1 MVAAGRSVRYLAA
14 LALLL
19 VACTPSSGGTVP
31 AAPGAAAGATAAPAP
46 RSVRAAYV
54 VLGSSALPAW
64 LAQDEGIFARYGL
77 DVELIYIAGQV
88 RIGEALVGGELDA
101 GIGPVELAMGPA
113 LEGADLVMV
122 ASWNNKAAFSAVA
135 QPGMASMADMHGK

>member
-19 VACTPSSGGTVP
+19 AACTPSSGGTRP
-31 AAPGAAAGATAAPAP
+31 AAPGVAAGATAAPAP

-88 RIGEALVGGELDA
+88 KIGEALVGGDLDV
-101 GIGPVELAMGPA
+101 GIGPAELAMAPA
-113 LEGADLVMV
+113 LEVPTWRWWRAGTI
-122 ASWNNKAAFSAVA
+122 
-135 QPGMASMADMHGK
+135 